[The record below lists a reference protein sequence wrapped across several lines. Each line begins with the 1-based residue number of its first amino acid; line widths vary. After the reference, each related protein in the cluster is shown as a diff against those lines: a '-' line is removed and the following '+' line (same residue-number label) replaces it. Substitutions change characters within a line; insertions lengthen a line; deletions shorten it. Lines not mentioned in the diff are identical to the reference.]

1 MRQTSLS
8 NFKKSFANSWQLQLI
23 ILLPLIYL
31 FVFKYYP
38 MLGAQIAFKNY
49 IITRGIWGSPW
60 VGLKHFIRFFQSHNF
75 TRVMGNTLIL
85 SVYGL
90 VIGFPF
96 PILLAVSLNSLYN
109 QKLKKTVQMISYAP
123 HFISMVVMVGIIFQ
137 FFGPRTGFINRILL
151 LLGKEEVNFLGNA
164 GLFPHLYVW
173 TNVWQQVGY
182 GSIIYIAV
190 LSSAD
195 PELHEAS
202 IIDGATRFQ
211 RVRHIDFPV
220 LLPTAIVML
229 IMNTGRILEIGFE
242 KALLMQ
248 NDLNLRTA
256 EVIDTYVY
264 KVGLT
269 SAIPNYSYATAI
281 GLFKSVI
288 GLILLIVVNKL
299 ARKYSETS
307 LW

>member
-1 MRQTSLS
+1 M
-8 NFKKSFANSWQLQLI
+8 I
-23 ILLPLIYL
+23 ILLPLLYIII
-31 FVFKYYP
+31 FKYIP

-49 IITRGIWGSPW
+49 IITKGIWGSPW
-60 VGLKHFIRFFQSHNF
+60 VGLKHFLRFFQSHNF
-75 TRVMGNTLIL
+75 TRVLGNTLTL

-90 VIGFPF
+90 VVGFPF
-96 PILLAVSLNSLYN
+96 PIMLALLLNSLYA
-109 QKLKKTVQMISYAP
+109 QRFKKTIQMVSYAP

-137 FFGPRTGFINRILL
+137 FFGPRMGFINRILL
-151 LLGKEEVNFLGNA
+151 AMGHEEFNFLGTPEV
-164 GLFPHLYVW
+164 FPHLYVW
-173 TNVWQQVGY
+173 TNIWQQIGY

-190 LSSAD
+190 LSSVD
-195 PELHEAS
+195 QELHEAAL
-202 IIDGATRFQ
+202 IDGATRFQ
-211 RVRHIDFPV
+211 RVMHIDLPV
-220 LLPTAIVML
+220 VIPTAIVML

-269 SAIPNYSYATAI
+269 ASIPNYAYATAI
-281 GLFKSVI
+281 GLFKSLI
-288 GLILLIVVNKL
+288 GLALLLMVNKL